1 MKHLPAILLL
11 LISLA
16 CCTLHPAGSTQESNE
31 KTSITATLT
40 TAYTQGRTANKEHRF
55 DEAQHIIEEALNALP
70 PDITPDDSLLKY
82 IRLFLSEYKQIAI
95 NSRNF
100 RQALQYLQTL
110 QSPLIRQNCLYELL
124 AIRAH
129 LHQMAGDNRQAVAL
143 IDSFAAMPQPDD
155 AGRLIQYSEMAGSV
169 YFYSGHDIRKA
180 IAQLEKAVEA
190 YREGAVSPYMGR
202 ILSRLGSYYQEE
214 KNYRQAAEANQA
226 AIEFYENDSLQ
237 KVGNGIIMAY
247 GGQSNLYL
255 ALNMYDRAL
264 ELNRLACRHSIQKD
278 SFGLSD
284 LYRFQS
290 EIYKNKGQNDSA
302 AYYLHR
308 ACDVSV
314 ALGSFKGAFYNR
326 LSLAELYLTL
336 PDSAGRALDIL
347 LELRADTLRMP
358 SFAKLQFKQSLGEAF
373 TKNGKLEPGIRLM
386 EDAVKGY
393 VHLGMENM
401 RSQCIQKLMQAYL
414 DNKMEQSFIRN
425 YPYYKSVL
433 DSMHHDNEIR
443 ALAAANIRFETHKK
457 EQQNRLLAAEVQ
469 LKNNKLR
476 SYALGSI
483 TLIFIVV
490 CLTGW
495 IWMRQRALKLRL
507 RLREQE
513 KKLSEQQL
521 RDQSERLQ
529 QLITSRQELNNH
541 NEELLRQLAEVQS
554 THEKTC
560 NLDRVM
566 EKLQPRLLTHAEE
579 EQFRTAFAVLYP
591 SALHQL
597 RSICPR
603 TTRADELLCMLIV
616 LKQTNEEVARTL
628 GISRA
633 SVLQNRYR
641 LRSKLNLP
649 EGSDLD
655 TEIRRLLTETN

>member
-11 LISLA
+11 PIFLV
-16 CCTLHPAGSTQESNE
+16 CCTTHPSGNTPSSN
-31 KTSITATLT
+31 KNTSITTTLT
-40 TAYTQGRTANKEHRF
+40 AAYTKGKAANQEHRF
-55 DEAQHIIEEALNALP
+55 DEALHIIEDALNALP
-70 PDITPDDSLLKY
+70 SDIVPDDSLLKY
-82 IRLFLSEYKQIAI
+82 IRLSLSEYKQIAI

-100 RQALQYLQTL
+100 RQPLQYLRTL
-110 QSPLIRQNCLYELL
+110 QNPLIKQTSLYELL

-129 LHQMAGDNRQAVAL
+129 LHQMAGDNQQAVAL
-143 IDSFAAMPQPDD
+143 IDSFAAMPNPDD

-180 IAQLEKAVEA
+180 IAQLEKAAEV
-190 YREGAVSPYMGR
+190 YRKGGISPYMGR

-214 KNYRQAAEANQA
+214 KSYRQAAEANQA
-226 AIEFYENDSLQ
+226 AIDFYENDSLQ

-264 ELNRLACRHSIQKD
+264 ELNRLACRYSIQKD

-290 EIYKNKGQNDSA
+290 EIYKNKGQSDSA

-326 LSLAELYLTL
+326 LSLADFYLTF

-347 LELRADTLRMP
+347 LGLRTDTL
-358 SFAKLQFKQSLGEAF
+358 
-373 TKNGKLEPGIRLM
+373 
-386 EDAVKGY
+386 
-393 VHLGMENM
+393 
-401 RSQCIQKLMQAYL
+401 
-414 DNKMEQSFIRN
+414 KMEQSFIRN

-433 DSMHHDNEIR
+433 DSMQHDNEIR
-443 ALAAANIRFETHKK
+443 ALAAANIRFEAHKK

-469 LKNNKLR
+469 LKDNKLK
-476 SYALGSI
+476 SYALGGI
-483 TLIFIVV
+483 TLTFIVV

-495 IWMRQRALKLRL
+495 ILMRQRALKLRL
-507 RLREQE
+507 QLREQE

-560 NLDRVM
+560 DLDRVM
-566 EKLQPRLLTHAEE
+566 EKLQPRLLTHEEE
-579 EQFRTAFAVLYP
+579 EQFRTAFAALYP

-597 RSICPR
+597 RSICSRATR
-603 TTRADELLCMLIV
+603 TDELLCMLII

-641 LRSKLNLP
+641 LRNKLNLP

-655 TEIRRLLTETN
+655 TEIRRLLTDIN

>member
-11 LISLA
+11 PIFLV
-16 CCTLHPAGSTQESNE
+16 CCTTHPSGNTPSSN
-31 KTSITATLT
+31 KNTSITTTLT
-40 TAYTQGRTANKEHRF
+40 AAYTKGKAANQGHRF
-55 DEAQHIIEEALNALP
+55 DEALHIIEDALNALP
-70 PDITPDDSLLKY
+70 SDIVPDDSLLKY
-82 IRLFLSEYKQIAI
+82 IRLSLSEYKQIAI

-100 RQALQYLQTL
+100 RQPLQYLRTL
-110 QSPLIRQNCLYELL
+110 QNPLIKQTSLYELL

-129 LHQMAGDNRQAVAL
+129 LHQMAGDNQQAVAL
-143 IDSFAAMPQPDD
+143 IDSFAAMPNPDD

-180 IAQLEKAVEA
+180 IAQLEKAAEV
-190 YREGAVSPYMGR
+190 YRKGGISPYMGR

-214 KNYRQAAEANQA
+214 KSYRQAAEANQA

-264 ELNRLACRHSIQKD
+264 ELNRLACRYSIQKD

-290 EIYKNKGQNDSA
+290 EIYKNKGQSDSA

-326 LSLAELYLTL
+326 LSLADFYLTF

-347 LELRADTLRMP
+347 LGLRTDTLKMP
-358 SFAKLQFKQSLGEAF
+358 PFVKLQFKQSLGEAF
-373 TKNGKLEPGIRLM
+373 TKNGKLGPGIRLM
-386 EDAVKGY
+386 EDAARGY
-393 VHLGMENM
+393 IHLGMENM

-433 DSMHHDNEIR
+433 DSMQHDNEIR
-443 ALAAANIRFETHKK
+443 ALAAANIRFEAHKK

-469 LKNNKLR
+469 LKDNKLK
-476 SYALGSI
+476 SYALGGI
-483 TLIFIVV
+483 TLTFIVV

-495 IWMRQRALKLRL
+495 ILMRQRALKLRL
-507 RLREQE
+507 QLREQE

-560 NLDRVM
+560 DLDRVM
-566 EKLQPRLLTHAEE
+566 EKLQPRLLTHEEE
-579 EQFRTAFAVLYP
+579 EQFRTAFAALYP

-597 RSICPR
+597 RSICSRATR
-603 TTRADELLCMLIV
+603 TDELLCMLII

-641 LRSKLNLP
+641 LRNKLNLP

-655 TEIRRLLTETN
+655 TEIRRLLTDIN